1 MDRDR
6 RERERWIGESEI
18 RTDTLNRREREC
30 EQRILRW
37 NTQSGEG
44 GRNGAMN
51 SGIEWTHRE
60 FGKMGG
66 LGFGGAWAAAHG
78 LSPGLYTRD
87 GWAMRRACGS
97 NWEGGKFEPVW
108 AGPVGIGMRGWV

>member
-1 MDRDR
+1 LDRDR

-51 SGIEWTHRE
+51 SGIEWTYRE

-66 LGFGGAWAAAHG
+66 LGFGKQGDQERTGSVNA
-78 LSPGLYTRD
+78 TCD
-87 GWAMRRACGS
+87 GPASA
-97 NWEGGKFEPVW
+97 
-108 AGPVGIGMRGWV
+108 